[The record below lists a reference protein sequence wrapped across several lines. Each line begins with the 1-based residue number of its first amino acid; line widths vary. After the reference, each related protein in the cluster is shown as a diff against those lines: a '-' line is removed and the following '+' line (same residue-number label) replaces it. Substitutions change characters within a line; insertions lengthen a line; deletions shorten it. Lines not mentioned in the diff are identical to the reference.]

1 MQQLQWVHNTTNK
14 GIVLSTA
21 YKLYLGDEKRMIQA
35 LLETDMHSLKLGEI
49 LVGSLIELRRAHQW
63 QKRSGLP

>member
-1 MQQLQWVHNTTNK
+1 MQQLQWVRNTTNK
-14 GIVLSTA
+14 GNVLCTA